1 MNMTNL
7 AYAENETENCVI
19 TEDEFQ
25 MSEGMWIYLVEEMKK
40 VYRFTRKETKWFRN
54 CQTAKLI
61 ATIPF
66 AAGCDEPERTAIAH
80 LCIYLAEIRGF
91 QRYYAHLPSDDCD
104 LFKRL
109 GFISTFEGGKQDIIE
124 YGMSLLALT
133 MIEGYHKSAQE
144 DKSKGIYNP
153 FISEK
158 WNYKEI
164 KLSLISKIDNFKT
177 LHPNCYESNAADQ
190 WI

>member
-61 ATIPF
+61 FVYTW
-66 AAGCDEPERTAIAH
+66 
-80 LCIYLAEIRGF
+80 
-91 QRYYAHLPSDDCD
+91 QR
-104 LFKRL
+104 
-109 GFISTFEGGKQDIIE
+109 
-124 YGMSLLALT
+124 
-133 MIEGYHKSAQE
+133 
-144 DKSKGIYNP
+144 
-153 FISEK
+153 
-158 WNYKEI
+158 
-164 KLSLISKIDNFKT
+164 
-177 LHPNCYESNAADQ
+177 
-190 WI
+190 